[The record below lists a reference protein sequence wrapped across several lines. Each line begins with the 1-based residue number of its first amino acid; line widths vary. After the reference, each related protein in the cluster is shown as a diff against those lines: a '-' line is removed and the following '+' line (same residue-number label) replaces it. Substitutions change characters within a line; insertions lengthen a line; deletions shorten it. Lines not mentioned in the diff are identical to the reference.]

1 MSIVNNKTDEAAKAN
16 VVLLELM
23 FSLLFPDYQL
33 MIMPSLLVLTKVQ
46 DDKKE
51 QCIINNDN
59 FEQFRKIINQMF
71 CLDQFKASDY
81 NPANK
86 AAQKIANKLRQRHK
100 KLSKKQ
106 GDEHKS
112 IDILGRYIS
121 ILNVGNHN
129 TISELMEYTVY
140 QLFSEF
146 QIFLKKYQYQ
156 LWVKS
161 NLAGAQNL
169 EDVDSWLNDQ
179 EATVDSPRLNG
190 NNRIEY

>member
-71 CLDQFKASDY
+71 CLDQFKANDY

-140 QLFSEF
+140 QLKDAFHRFERKYSY
-146 QIFLKKYQYQ
+146 QIYLQFKA
-156 LWVKS
+156 
-161 NLAGAQNL
+161 AGAQGLDEIDNWMGQK
-169 EDVDSWLNDQ
+169 EDQVEQ
-179 EATVDSPRLNG
+179 RPRS
-190 NNRIEY
+190 NRIEY

>member
-71 CLDQFKASDY
+71 CLDQFKADDY
-81 NPANK
+81 NPINK

-140 QLFSEF
+140 QLKDAFHRFER
-146 QIFLKKYQYQ
+146 KYAYEIYLQF
-156 LWVKS
+156 KA
-161 NLAGAQNL
+161 AGAQGLDEIDNWMGQK
-169 EDVDSWLNDQ
+169 EDKVEQ
-179 EATVDSPRLNG
+179 RPRS
-190 NNRIEY
+190 NRIEY